1 MQLQRERA
9 RASWVGEEEAIATIY
24 KELRSEIGETI
35 FVGYDA
41 LKAESVIKAIIKDGK
56 VVTEAAAGDEV
67 ELFLDRTPFYGE
79 SGGQVG
85 DTGTIFS
92 GPVEIAVA
100 DTKKEAGLHAHVATI
115 RNGNIK
121 VWDRVQC
128 VVDKDAR
135 MTIARN
141 HTATHILH
149 TALRSVLGEHV
160 KQAGSYV
167 STERLRFDFSHFYQ
181 VEKGELDAVEDIV
194 NSEILNNKSVH
205 TETSDIQTALKSGVI
220 ALFGEKYGETVRV
233 VKVPGFSAELCG
245 GTHCRTTGDIG
256 LFTIVSEGSVASGIR
271 RIEAFTGKAAY
282 EYLRQKKDELKQIAD
297 ILKAD
302 KPVERLEKV
311 MSDLKDKDKEI
322 EALKGKLSSHSS
334 SSLLDLVREVDG
346 VKVLSCRIDNLEQK
360 DLRVLADNVRDRLGS
375 GVIVIAS
382 AKDDQASIV
391 AMVTKDLTKRFS
403 AGEILKNV
411 AALSGGRGGG
421 KPDMAQGGTKELD
434 KLDNALESVY
444 ALVKK

>member
-1 MQLQRERA
+1 
-9 RASWVGEEEAIATIY
+9 
-24 KELRSEIGETI
+24 
-35 FVGYDA
+35 
-41 LKAESVIKAIIKDGK
+41 
-56 VVTEAAAGDEV
+56 
-67 ELFLDRTPFYGE
+67 
-79 SGGQVG
+79 
-85 DTGTIFS
+85 
-92 GPVEIAVA
+92 
-100 DTKKEAGLHAHVATI
+100 
-115 RNGNIK
+115 
-121 VWDRVQC
+121 
-128 VVDKDAR
+128 
-135 MTIARN
+135 
-141 HTATHILH
+141 
-149 TALRSVLGEHV
+149 
-160 KQAGSYV
+160 
-167 STERLRFDFSHFYQ
+167 
-181 VEKGELDAVEDIV
+181 
-194 NSEILNNKSVH
+194 
-205 TETSDIQTALKSGVI
+205 
-220 ALFGEKYGETVRV
+220 

-245 GTHCRTTGDIG
+245 GTHCRTTRDIG

-282 EYLRQKKDELKQIAD
+282 EYLRQKKDELKQMAD
-297 ILKAD
+297 ILKTD

>member
-1 MQLQRERA
+1 
-9 RASWVGEEEAIATIY
+9 
-24 KELRSEIGETI
+24 
-35 FVGYDA
+35 
-41 LKAESVIKAIIKDGK
+41 
-56 VVTEAAAGDEV
+56 
-67 ELFLDRTPFYGE
+67 
-79 SGGQVG
+79 
-85 DTGTIFS
+85 
-92 GPVEIAVA
+92 
-100 DTKKEAGLHAHVATI
+100 
-115 RNGNIK
+115 
-121 VWDRVQC
+121 
-128 VVDKDAR
+128 

-282 EYLRQKKDELKQIAD
+282 EYLRQKKDELKQMAD